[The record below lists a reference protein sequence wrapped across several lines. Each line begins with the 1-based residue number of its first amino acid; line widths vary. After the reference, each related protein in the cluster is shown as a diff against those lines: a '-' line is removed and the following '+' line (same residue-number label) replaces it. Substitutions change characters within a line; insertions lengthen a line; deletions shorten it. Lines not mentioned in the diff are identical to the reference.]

1 MRTILVTGGCG
12 FIGSAFVRRVV
23 GGNLARIVNVDKL
36 TYAANPDA
44 VAGVAS
50 RPGYAFVQ
58 ADIGDRAAM
67 RDIFAT
73 HRPDAI
79 VNFAAETHVDRSID
93 GPLAFVETNV
103 AATVRLLV
111 ETLDFWRSL
120 PEGARAGFRFLHV
133 STDEVFG
140 ALGTDDPPFI
150 ESTPYAPNSPYAAT
164 KAASDHLVR
173 AWMHTYG
180 LPAIVTNCSN
190 NYGPWQFPEKLIPLM
205 IARATAGERLP
216 VYGAGTNIRDW
227 LHVDDH
233 AAGLWLA
240 LTRGRPGETYAF
252 GGGAERPN
260 LDVVHLICDRLDA
273 RLGELSGSPR
283 RALVEFVVDRPGHDF
298 RYAID
303 ATKARTE
310 LAWTP
315 AHDFED
321 GLSGTIDWYLD
332 HSDWVEAIRRRRY
345 ALGRLG
351 TG

>member
-1 MRTILVTGGCG
+1 VRTILVTGGCG
-12 FIGSAFVRRVV
+12 FIGSAFVRHV
-23 GGNLARIVNVDKL
+23 GGGRRARIVNVDKL

-44 VAGVAS
+44 VAEVA
-50 RPGYAFVQ
+50 RGEGYRFVQ

-67 RDIFAT
+67 RALLAE
-73 HRPDAI
+73 HRPDAV

-103 AATVRLLV
+103 AATARLLV
-111 ETLDFWRSL
+111 ETLAYWRGL
-120 PEGARAGFRFLHV
+120 PEAARAAFRFLHV

-140 ALGTDDPPFI
+140 SLSDDAPPFV

-173 AWMHTYG
+173 AWTHTYG

-205 IARATAGERLP
+205 IARASAGESLP
-216 VYGAGTNIRDW
+216 VYGDGRNVRDW
-227 LHVDDH
+227 LHVEDH

-240 LTRGRPGETYAF
+240 LVRGRPGETYAF
-252 GGGAERPN
+252 GGGAERTN
-260 LDVVHLICDRLDA
+260 LAVVHAICDRLDA
-273 RLGELSGSPR
+273 RLGVPSAGAR
-283 RALVEFVVDRPGHDF
+283 RDLIAFVVDRPGHDF

-303 ATKARTE
+303 AAKARAE
-310 LAWTP
+310 LGWSP
-315 AHDFED
+315 AHDFER
-321 GLSGTIDWYLD
+321 GLAATVDWYLANR
-332 HSDWVEAIRRRRY
+332 DWVDAIRSRRY
-345 ALGRLG
+345 AMGRLG

>member
-23 GGNLARIVNVDKL
+23 SGGLARVVNVDKL

-44 VAGVAS
+44 VAEIAGHAEYS
-50 RPGYAFVQ
+50 FVQ
-58 ADIGDRAAM
+58 ADIGDRAAV
-67 RDIFAT
+67 RAILAE

-103 AATVRLLV
+103 AATARLLV
-111 ETLDFWRSL
+111 ETLAYWREL
-120 PEGARAGFRFLHV
+120 PAEWRTAFRLLHV

-140 ALGTDDPPFI
+140 SLEPGDRPFT
-150 ESTPYAPNSPYAAT
+150 EETPYAPNSPYSAT

-205 IARATAGERLP
+205 IARAAAGERLP
-216 VYGAGTNIRDW
+216 VYGTGGNVRDW

-252 GGGAERPN
+252 GGDAERTN
-260 LDVVHLICDRLDA
+260 IEVVNAICDRVEA
-273 RLGELSGSPR
+273 RLGAAGR
-283 RALVEFVVDRPGHDF
+283 RSLVEFVADRPGHDF

-303 ATKARTE
+303 PAKARRE
-310 LAWTP
+310 LGWRA
-315 AHDFED
+315 AHDFGR
-321 GLSGTIDWYLD
+321 GLAQTVDWYLD
-332 HSDWVEAIRRRRY
+332 HRDWVETIRSRRY